1 MYVYNTF
8 HTFLCTFCIG
18 LNSTTLGAISKLML
32 TSDVTDDVIA
42 VVRHV
47 VDQLNNRL
55 LSENDQSVEMPVN
68 VKLWHT
74 PGCHELLAS
83 LGMHNLVS
91 NLVSQLIN

>member
-1 MYVYNTF
+1 
-8 HTFLCTFCIG
+8 
-18 LNSTTLGAISKLML
+18 ML

-42 VVRHV
+42 MIKHV

-55 LSENDQSVEMPVN
+55 LSENDQSVELPVN

-83 LGMHNLVS
+83 LGMYLILLLLV
-91 NLVSQLIN
+91 